1 MDHPGSPIKVAVDTS
16 PIYVTKAGVARYVHG
31 ILDAFQ
37 KLNPPDFDI
46 HSLAWK
52 VENHDF
58 AQPQR
63 AFRTL
68 YREMVWANMVA
79 PQLITQGQF
88 SILHSMGVPIINTPR
103 SARHVVTL
111 HDLAPIRHPERF
123 RRWHKAASQRGF
135 QKTIHA
141 DKVICISQFT
151 ADEAMNLIGLPHE
164 KIVVIHQASDW
175 CDKPPSNIHPPPFAL
190 PDDFF
195 LFVGTLE
202 PGKNLQLLRDT
213 YSLALD
219 SNIHLPPLIVVG
231 VRREGV
237 QAESPA
243 PALSS
248 WIYTGRI
255 PDNQL
260 AWLYANAKAL
270 LFPSIY
276 EGFGIPIVEA
286 MILKC
291 PVICSRTSSLPE
303 VANDAA
309 LYAELNPASF
319 LAAIQLIL
327 KNPILRQELVDA
339 GKSRAANFS
348 WMKNAR
354 QVLDLYSH
362 L

>member
-1 MDHPGSPIKVAVDTS
+1 M
-16 PIYVTKAGVARYVHG
+16 TKLLSSTR
-31 ILDAFQ
+31 L
-37 KLNPPDFDI
+37 
-46 HSLAWK
+46 
-52 VENHDF
+52 
-58 AQPQR
+58 
-63 AFRTL
+63 
-68 YREMVWANMVA
+68 
-79 PQLITQGQF
+79 LIGAT
-88 SILHSMGVPIINTPR
+88 
-103 SARHVVTL
+103 
-111 HDLAPIRHPERF
+111 IRH
-123 RRWHKAASQRGF
+123 Q
-135 QKTIHA
+135 I
-141 DKVICISQFT
+141 FT
-151 ADEAMNLIGLPHE
+151 
-164 KIVVIHQASDW
+164 HQLL
-175 CDKPPSNIHPPPFAL
+175 NYRMT
-190 PDDFF
+190 FF

-219 SNIHLPPLIVVG
+219 NDIHLPPLIVVG

-260 AWLYANAKAL
+260 AWLYAHAKAL

-327 KNPILRQELVDA
+327 KNQILRQELVDA

-354 QVLDLYSH
+354 QILDLYSH